1 MNLLDNI
8 INKLKEK
15 YILIYIFLLVF
26 FMSYLTPY
34 ISDEYVYSFIFPTVS
49 GSENFVDRVEN
60 ISDVFKSTYLIY
72 LKWSGRVL
80 PNFFQTLFLL
90 IGKLGFS
97 LVNSIVFVKILEIS
111 KDLILKYEKRI
122 NFKNSDYI
130 LLFSL
135 IWFFI
140 PVFFQ
145 DYIGIVSSINY
156 SWMLLALVLY
166 LSRIENVTPKK
177 QIFFS
182 FIIGLTNESVVI
194 FINLL
199 LLYRLVIKKSK
210 LINISSLVCLWVG
223 SAIQMFSPGNIS
235 RKFHP
240 ASLQSTFSL
249 VEKLKLFFSM
259 EQTILVIKILCF
271 LILLS
276 FYLIKY
282 QNQKIFIPK
291 ELIII
296 SCLTLLIMLSLIMP
310 RHEPRAYLIPFYFLI
325 LSIFILLKIL
335 FFENGYFIIVKG
347 FFTICLFLSLYRVLS
362 HLYTAKNLDK
372 ERKQMIEIY
381 KNKNFKEGLFFDN
394 TIELSGLEF
403 SYSTLEFV
411 FLNPYSHT
419 NIIFAKYYKFN
430 RVYSI
435 PRGNKL
441 LIIEIEEVVDFNN
454 IVVLFDGERSNSIR
468 TQEGKEI
475 FMVLPENVKEIEIGD
490 TDFKIKKIRILE
502 FYKGETLNIKG
513 NVKKINL
520 EGNKK

>member
-1 MNLLDNI
+1 MLDNFL
-8 INKLKEK
+8 NKLKEK
-15 YILIYIFLLVF
+15 YILICIFLLVF

-34 ISDEYVYSFIFPTVS
+34 IGDEYVYSFIYPKIVRA
-49 GSENFVDRVEN
+49 ENFVDRVEN
-60 ISDVFKSTYLIY
+60 ISDVFKSTYFIY

-80 PNFFQTLFLL
+80 PNFFQTLFLF
-90 IGKLGFS
+90 IGKLSFS
-97 LVNSIVFVKILEIS
+97 LVNSIIFVKILEFS

-145 DYIGIVSSINY
+145 DYISLVSSINY
-156 SWMLLALVLY
+156 SWMLLILVFY
-166 LSRIENVTPKK
+166 LCKIENVTPKK

-199 LLYRLVIKKSK
+199 LLYRLIIKKSK
-210 LINISSLVCLWVG
+210 KINIWSLVSLWIG
-223 SAIQMFSPGNIS
+223 SAIQIFSPGNFS

-240 ASLQSTFSL
+240 DSLQSTFSL
-249 VEKLKLFFSM
+249 IEKLKLFFSM
-259 EQTILVIKILCF
+259 GQTILIMKVLCF

-276 FYLIKY
+276 FYLIKC

-296 SCLTLLIMLSLIMP
+296 SCLTLSIMLVIMP

-325 LSIFILLKIL
+325 LSVFMLFKIL
-335 FFENGYFIIVKG
+335 FLENGYLFIVKG
-347 FFTICLFLSLYRVLS
+347 FFTICLFLSLSKVLPY
-362 HLYTAKNLDK
+362 LDTAKNLDK
-372 ERKQMIEIY
+372 ERREMVEMY
-381 KNKNFKEGLFFDN
+381 KNRNFKEALFYDN
-394 TIELSGLEF
+394 TDELNKANI
-403 SYSTLEFV
+403 SYGTFEMLTI
-411 FLNPYSHT
+411 NPYSFT
-419 NIIFAKYYKFN
+419 NIIFANYYNFDK
-430 RVYSI
+430 VYSI
-435 PRGNKL
+435 PKGDKL
-441 LIIEIEEVVDFNN
+441 LIIEMKEITDFND
-454 IVVLFDGERSNSIR
+454 IIVLFDGERSNLIR
-468 TQEGKEI
+468 NQKGKEI
-475 FMVLPENVKEIEIGD
+475 FMTLPENIKEIEIKG

-502 FYKGETLNIKG
+502 FYTGETLNIKG
-513 NVKKINL
+513 NITKINL